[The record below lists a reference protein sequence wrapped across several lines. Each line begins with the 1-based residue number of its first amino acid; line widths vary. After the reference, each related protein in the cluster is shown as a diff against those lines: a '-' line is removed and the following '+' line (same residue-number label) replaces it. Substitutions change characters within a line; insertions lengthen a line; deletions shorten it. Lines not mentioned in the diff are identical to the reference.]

1 MVIKSWDE
9 ISDGWYLVRIGRRLV
24 ELYYCEGVFNK
35 KDDVSFYFES
45 DVDEIIRKIDK
56 AP

>member
-1 MVIKSWDE
+1 MVIKSWDA